1 MTTVE
6 LHTLTG
12 AYALHALSDE
22 ERRDFERHLG
32 ECDSCAQEVRELTA
46 TAARLGTATAVRPR
60 PELRQKVLHRI
71 TAVRQEGPLTH
82 PVTRGRGAGSRAR
95 RLSRFALAACVAAAV
110 GLGGVAVWQHQ
121 QAQDARQQAE
131 SAEQR
136 VDSIAAVLG
145 APDARSSTAPLTGGG
160 TGTVVVSQS
169 RDQAVFVGAGLKT
182 PAAGKVYQLWFDDDG
197 TMRPAGLLNAGRT
210 TDAVLMD
217 GKVGVASAMGVTVE
231 PSGGSRQPTSTPV
244 VLIKFSA

>member
-12 AYALHALSDE
+12 AYALHALGDD
-22 ERRDFERHLG
+22 ERREFEAHLG
-32 ECDSCAQEVRELTA
+32 ECDACAQEVRELTA
-46 TAARLGTATAVRPR
+46 TAARLGSAVAAEPR
-60 PELRQKVLHRI
+60 PEMRQQVLQRI
-71 TAVRQEGPLTH
+71 TAVRQDGPRTA
-82 PVTRGRGAGSRAR
+82 PGARGRGGPGRAR
-95 RLSRFALAACVAAAV
+95 RLPRFALAACLAAAV

-121 QAQDARQQAE
+121 RAEDARQQAE

-136 VDSIAAVLG
+136 VDSIAAVLS
-145 APDARSSTAPLTGGG
+145 APDAKTSSGPVARGG

-182 PAAGKVYQLWFDDDG
+182 PAVGKVYQLWFDDDG
-197 TMRPAGLLNAGRT
+197 TMRPAGLLNAGRA

-217 GKVGVASAMGVTVE
+217 GKVGVASAMGITVE
-231 PSGGSRQPTSTPV
+231 PAGGSKEPTSAPV
-244 VLIKFSA
+244 ALIKFSV